1 MGNSVAMT
9 FNIKNTGRTFT
20 INVEKNSENIVKS
33 LVSVTN
39 SNEITQKDAEKLQN
53 IAKRNGDFNVLEQS
67 DLAPEEKLAMAN
79 INGYNKPYELSLVTV
94 GGTKC
99 LQVKVRKTK
108 WYYPNPQLKTIKA
121 DFGLPNGLLVRKGEI
136 PYGNEDVIG
145 KRAVPGS
152 TPDGR
157 NTDYDVAE
165 LEAGDVINIPIEQ
178 VKIND
183 SPKGFWGRPWF

>member
-1 MGNSVAMT
+1 MT
-9 FNIKNTGRTFT
+9 VSFSRLS
-20 INVEKNSENIVKS
+20 VEKTPS
-33 LVSVTN
+33 TRR
-39 SNEITQKDAEKLQN
+39 SNEVISQRSESQTIHISEAKEKHS
-53 IAKRNGDFNVLEQS
+53 LETRVNMGLS
-67 DLAPEEKLAMAN
+67 LSPEEKLKLAEL
-79 INGYNKPYELSLVTV
+79 NGYNKPYELSLVTV
-94 GGTKC
+94 DGKKC

-121 DFGLPNGLLVRKGEI
+121 DFGLSDGLLVRKGEI
-136 PYGNEDVIG
+136 PYGNKDVID

-157 NTDYDVAE
+157 NTDYDAAE
-165 LEAGDVINIPIEQ
+165 LEAGDVINIPIEN